1 LRAHILQAQEEG
13 FSPEAILEGS
23 GVSWND
29 VDALEPL
36 DLETIANLF
45 DHLSRRTPAGFAVRA
60 GRTCKVRNYG
70 IVGFA
75 TMSVPTLRDAFELW
89 SRHYLVTGDVLVT
102 SISEKGDEWR
112 MHFEP
117 RCRMTREAM
126 RFAVEAAI
134 AAVEPVVEELTHK
147 PASTLAIDFSADQPR
162 NDHYSRVFNT
172 SNLRFDQRS
181 TSYCG
186 TRTDLDRPI
195 PSGDR
200 SVSDALLLR
209 CNQFE
214 ADLTRSRSVS
224 ARLEDMMRESEGS
237 IPSLDQMARALRVS
251 PRWIQRALQQE
262 GMGYQQLVQNY
273 RVREAKLLL
282 ADKRASIKTIAY
294 TLGFKDTGSFRR
306 AFLSWTGKTVGA
318 WQRDALAYGRAAAA
332 INTAAASCSFPTV
345 SASRT
350 PHPGT
355 LAVSP
360 T

>member
-1 LRAHILQAQEEG
+1 MLRPAKFRAHILQAQEEG

-29 VDALEPL
+29 LDALKPL

-45 DHLSRRTPAGFAVRA
+45 DHLSRHTPPGFAVRA
-60 GRTCKVRNYG
+60 GKTCKVRNYG

-89 SRHYLVTGDVLVT
+89 SRHFLVTGDILVT

-117 RCRMTREAM
+117 RCRMSSEAM

-134 AAVEPVVEELTHK
+134 SAVEPVVEELTHK
-147 PASTLAIDFSADQPR
+147 PAATLAIDFASDQPR
-162 NDHYSRVFNT
+162 NDRYSQVFNT
-172 SNLRFDQRS
+172 SNVRFDQRS

-186 TRTDLDRPI
+186 TRADLDRAI
-195 PSGDR
+195 PSGDP

-214 ADLTRSRSVS
+214 VDLTNSRSVS
-224 ARLEDMMRESEGS
+224 AQLEDMMRESQGS
-237 IPSLDQMARALRVS
+237 IPSLDQMATALRVS

-262 GMGYQQLVQNY
+262 GLGYQQLVQNY
-273 RVREAKLLL
+273 RVRQAKLLL
-282 ADKRASIKTIAY
+282 GDKRTSIKTIAY
-294 TLGFKDTGSFRR
+294 MLGFKDTGSFRR

-318 WQRDALAYGRAAAA
+318 WQRNPSSYVRPGVATGTTAYSGIATSAA
-332 INTAAASCSFPTV
+332 
-345 SASRT
+345 
-350 PHPGT
+350 
-355 LAVSP
+355 
-360 T
+360 